1 MAAWSLL
8 QFSYE
13 NVGDIMI
20 SETTDAEK
28 LSWVKNELLSK
39 IVRGCIV
46 GDLRRMLNIEVVPN
60 YYGNCNFPIALY
72 TLTSMDFLGYLIA
85 KQEFSPHGNTGGR
98 IRAYIEMVF
107 DSEDRR
113 KLEPY
118 RKHFVAKFRHGLAH
132 EFFPKKAGISRGNSE
147 IMTWSKED
155 ECWVLDADRLAEMFL
170 GSVANLEKLVD
181 DVKVGVRISDR
192 YEKMQ
197 LEIAE
202 YKRRPDISD
211 IPTETISLSTAGA
224 TTTTLPFKQA
234 RRVELEQS
242 S

>member
-1 MAAWSLL
+1 
-8 QFSYE
+8 
-13 NVGDIMI
+13 MI

-39 IVRGCIV
+39 IVRGYIV

-60 YYGNCNFPIALY
+60 YDGNCNFPIALY

-85 KQEFSPHGNTGGR
+85 EQEFSPHGNTGGR
-98 IRAYIEMVF
+98 ISAYIEMVF

-118 RKHFVAKFRHGLAH
+118 MEHFVTKFRHGLAH
-132 EFFPKKAGISRGNSE
+132 EFSPKMAGISRGNSE

-181 DVKVGVRISDR
+181 DVRVGVRIFDR
-192 YEKMQ
+192 YEKKQ
-197 LEIAE
+197 LEIAK
-202 YKRRPDISD
+202 YRCRPDISD
-211 IPTETISLSTAGA
+211 IGTGTISSSTASA
-224 TTTTLPFKQA
+224 TTTMLPFELA

>member
-1 MAAWSLL
+1 
-8 QFSYE
+8 
-13 NVGDIMI
+13 MI

-39 IVRGCIV
+39 IVRGYIV

-60 YYGNCNFPIALY
+60 YDGNCNFPIALY

-85 KQEFSPHGNTGGR
+85 EQEFRLDGGTVGR
-98 IRAYIEMVF
+98 INAYIEMVF

-113 KLEPY
+113 KLKPY
-118 RKHFVAKFRHGLAH
+118 MEHFVAKFRHGLAH
-132 EFFPKKAGISRGNSE
+132 EFFPKRAGISRGNSE

-181 DVKVGVRISDR
+181 DVRVGVKIFDR
-192 YEKMQ
+192 YKKKQ
-197 LEIAE
+197 LDIAE
-202 YKRRPDISD
+202 YRHRPDISEIRAGT
-211 IPTETISLSTAGA
+211 IPLSTASA
-224 TTTTLPFKQA
+224 TTTMLPFELA